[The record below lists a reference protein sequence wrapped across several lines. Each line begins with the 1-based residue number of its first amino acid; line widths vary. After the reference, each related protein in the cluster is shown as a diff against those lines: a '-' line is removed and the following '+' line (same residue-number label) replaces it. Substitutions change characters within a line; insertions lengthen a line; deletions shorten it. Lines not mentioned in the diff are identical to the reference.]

1 MCPLLKKQF
10 NKNYFFVST
19 FLDWYNQERSTFL
32 DWYNDFF
39 NKLDLCSIV
48 LEKNL
53 DLCNNEKRKILD
65 L

>member
-1 MCPLLKKQF
+1 
-10 NKNYFFVST
+10 VST
-19 FLDWYNQERSTFL
+19 FLE
-32 DWYNDFF
+32 WYNDFF

-53 DLCNNEKRKILD
+53 DLCNNEQRKNLD